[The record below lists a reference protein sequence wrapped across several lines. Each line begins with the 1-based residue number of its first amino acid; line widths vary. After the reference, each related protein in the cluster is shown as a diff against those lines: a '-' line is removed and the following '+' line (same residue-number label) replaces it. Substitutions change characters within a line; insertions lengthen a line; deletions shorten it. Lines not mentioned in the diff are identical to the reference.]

1 MLGLFILQ
9 TMSAELKPAAL
20 SVQIVAPVF
29 AYKSSDTKT
38 LSPSPDSQV
47 TSIPKSINFLATS
60 GKIVARIS
68 CASSFGK
75 NICIVF

>member
-38 LSPSPDSQV
+38 LSPSPDSQD
-47 TSIPKSINFLATS
+47 TSMPKSINF
-60 GKIVARIS
+60 
-68 CASSFGK
+68 
-75 NICIVF
+75 